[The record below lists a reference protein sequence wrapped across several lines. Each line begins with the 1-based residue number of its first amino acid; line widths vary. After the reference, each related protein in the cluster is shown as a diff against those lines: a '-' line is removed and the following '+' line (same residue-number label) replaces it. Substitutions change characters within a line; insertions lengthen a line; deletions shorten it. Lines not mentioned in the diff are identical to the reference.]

1 MSQEHQIPMTAF
13 DEMVS
18 DGQLQMM
25 KASMPYLSGN
35 GQRFLS
41 LYTKFLELKHT
52 LDLFSRPGT
61 DMAACEQPAPEAA
74 NPVNMLNDIRR
85 FCDPQTQKNIDQM
98 MNMMVMI
105 QMMEV
110 FREEPPQK

>member
-1 MSQEHQIPMTAF
+1 MNQGYVTPMTPL

-18 DGQLQMM
+18 DGNLQML
-25 KASMPYLSGN
+25 KASMPYLPGS

-41 LYTKFLELKHT
+41 FYTKFLELKHT
-52 LDLFSRPGT
+52 VDLFSRSGT
-61 DMAACEQPAPEAA
+61 DMTACEVPSSPSA

-85 FCDPQTQKNIDQM
+85 FCDPSTQKNIDQI
-98 MNMMVMI
+98 MNMMVMV

-110 FREEPPQK
+110 MKENG